1 MCESIEWLSCFVPAG
16 VMRRKV
22 TVRTGLQNSFKCWQ
36 VDNNLSN
43 KTWKRER
50 EQKCMSFSLSSREQ
64 KLVQTFAGYSSTQA
78 SSTSR
83 EKHEKQFKTSWDRF
97 CWDENANPPL
107 SFFFFSALAYS
118 KCRGTKGLLSVR
130 LPSRCRLRAFPISK
144 KILTTQTCYYSRRNA
159 RRARDYFW
167 PSSRSNWREISFLHS
182 DLPLRLRFRHR
193 FQKLASRSSVS
204 DSRPTDR
211 VKGKKGGYRCELVF
225 RGHVCTIFSLHS
237 LSFT

>member
-1 MCESIEWLSCFVPAG
+1 MLWGGNWPWGQGYKILS
-16 VMRRKV
+16 
-22 TVRTGLQNSFKCWQ
+22 S
-36 VDNNLSN
+36 VDRLIITSQTRPE
-43 KTWKRER
+43 KER
-50 EQKCMSFSLSSREQ
+50 ENKKIWVFRCRVVNK
-64 KLVQTFAGYSSTQA
+64 KLFQTFAGYSSTQA

-107 SFFFFSALAYS
+107 SFFFFSTLAYS
-118 KCRGTKGLLSVR
+118 QCRGTKGLLSVR

-193 FQKLASRSSVS
+193 FQKLTSRSSVS
-204 DSRPTDR
+204 DSRPMDR
-211 VKGKKGGYRCELVF
+211 VKGK
-225 RGHVCTIFSLHS
+225 RGLPLWAGISRPCVHNIFTA
-237 LSFT
+237 FTKFYFKWA